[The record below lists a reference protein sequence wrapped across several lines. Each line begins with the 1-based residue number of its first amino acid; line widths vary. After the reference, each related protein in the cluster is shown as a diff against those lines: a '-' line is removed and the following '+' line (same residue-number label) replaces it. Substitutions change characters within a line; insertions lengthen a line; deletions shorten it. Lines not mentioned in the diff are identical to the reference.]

1 MFRHFSILLLVLFSA
16 EIFGQ
21 FLNDNFTISYPDYI
35 PVNKDFEI
43 SIITSKVYNEADIL
57 KLNLNF
63 DKNISLIKAELRT
76 QSENSPVEFFP
87 SKEND
92 SWTGKIK
99 LDDSIFTPDNFFQ
112 IVLKFSSGSEKESSF
127 KFSGEFIKDDLT
139 VGYLE
144 TIDERLFEGNL
155 YSYQAE
161 FEFYQPTKLANQLC
175 KFATNSQFEIPL
187 KYNFSSQLAVNF
199 WFRAAKNDITF
210 LNIKSKTGNQI
221 QYSLLLNKN
230 QVLSARSEL
239 YSNINLNPK
248 FISLDDW
255 YSITLILD
263 KENHCINFLLDEKEF
278 SKLEFPEYINP
289 EELIL
294 EFFNSTKSTSFC
306 IDQLRIIKT
315 GKENSDIFKNCTF
328 KDFVPD
334 SSILQLQ
341 VNFNDIDIYNLQN
354 NSIIDFSNIKISS
367 SNAPIFQRAPY
378 LNIVVSSNYYE
389 LDWGG
394 GDYKN
399 AESYIIERATEE
411 ASFNEINRVQADK
424 DEDKEYSF
432 ITEKLINAEVVYFR
446 IKQIN
451 RDGSEVYSPVVKIGQ
466 GLVEDIVLGQN
477 FPNPF
482 NPSTK
487 IEFELLL
494 DSEVQVVVYNLEGSE
509 VAVLHKGFL
518 SKGKYQ
524 FEFDGSELPSGIYL
538 YKVSTPQFTQTR
550 KMILAK

>member
-1 MFRHFSILLLVLFSA
+1 M
-16 EIFGQ
+16 
-21 FLNDNFTISYPDYI
+21 
-35 PVNKDFEI
+35 
-43 SIITSKVYNEADIL
+43 
-57 KLNLNF
+57 
-63 DKNISLIKAELRT
+63 
-76 QSENSPVEFFP
+76 
-87 SKEND
+87 
-92 SWTGKIK
+92 
-99 LDDSIFTPDNFFQ
+99 
-112 IVLKFSSGSEKESSF
+112 
-127 KFSGEFIKDDLT
+127 
-139 VGYLE
+139 
-144 TIDERLFEGNL
+144 
-155 YSYQAE
+155 
-161 FEFYQPTKLANQLC
+161 
-175 KFATNSQFEIPL
+175 
-187 KYNFSSQLAVNF
+187 
-199 WFRAAKNDITF
+199 
-210 LNIKSKTGNQI
+210 
-221 QYSLLLNKN
+221 
-230 QVLSARSEL
+230 
-239 YSNINLNPK
+239 
-248 FISLDDW
+248 
-255 YSITLILD
+255 
-263 KENHCINFLLDEKEF
+263 
-278 SKLEFPEYINP
+278 
-289 EELIL
+289 IL

-334 SSILQLQ
+334 SSVLQLQ
-341 VNFNDIDIYNLQN
+341 INFNDVDIYNLQN

-451 RDGSEVYSPVVKIGQ
+451 KDGSEVYSPVVKIGQ